1 MQFLK
6 LLFLFNNNP
15 AITTLFLTMK
25 QRTLFLLFF
34 IFYTVVYGQQKR
46 YTIVWEDSKTISGGN
61 YTIEIPSFNSEN
73 FSYGFEEGLLF
84 IDQWET
90 NTLINESSVIISN
103 VVYSPIP
110 KINLKDLN
118 LDKIPN
124 KLKFSLKNSSARGK
138 QYAFFELSPIIKD
151 SRNGYQKVVSF
162 QLDYK
167 NGAISNRNSSLSKG
181 LKASKIVSNSVLSS
195 GEWYRFYVDETGVFR
210 LSKSFL
216 QRLGVN
222 VNNVDP
228 RNIKLFGHGGRMIPY
243 SNSIPYP
250 FDVPENAIKFVGE
263 EDGVFNNEDYIL
275 FYAQGPK
282 EYNEESNTNINC
294 YTDKT
299 YYYINVSSGLGKRIQ
314 QFIQPEGTVDLVV
327 DTFEDYKFHEID
339 EHNIAFLGRRWFGDR
354 FDVDNNKI
362 FEFDFPDLVTTEPI
376 NLRVYTAAASTTLS
390 AIEVT
395 VNGVSVSTLNM
406 SGSTSPNLASQNS
419 FIGNVN
425 VNSSKIEVGLNFD
438 NQGNPSTQA
447 YLDYISIEATRSLNF
462 SDKQFQFKN
471 SAVASVSGIAQYNMT
486 NTSQVSEIWDVT
498 DIYNISNYI
507 NSDAA
512 SSLGFRSTL
521 GSLKTFVAVTPLD
534 YFEPKIDSRTT
545 INNQNIKGT
554 IFQNSQGA
562 FQDVDYIIVTP
573 DNMLNEAERLAQIN
587 RTQYNLNVKVLGL
600 DEIYNEFSSGNQD
613 IGAIRNFIKYVY
625 DNASTPENRIK
636 YVCLFGD
643 GSFDYKDRIPNNTN
657 IVPSWHSYSSFNLT
671 SSFVSDDF
679 YGMMDANEG
688 TMDVSDRLDIAV
700 GRILAD
706 TPQRA
711 KEMVDKIESY
721 YVKESFGSWRN
732 NFVVISDDV
741 DKDWEGRLQ
750 QTTDDIGDLVTQE
763 KPFINV
769 VKIHSDAFQQ
779 ESSAG
784 GDRYPEVTNEIVNAV
799 DNGALVVNYFGH
811 GGEDG
816 LAQERILLKPDVNG
830 FRNFCKLNCFVTVT
844 CEYTKFDNPFRE
856 TAGEF
861 TYWNKQAGAV
871 GLITTTRQVFVN
883 FGIDFNREFGQYLFS
898 YSDNDTYS
906 DYEYPSMAEALRL
919 TKSDPAISGN
929 PQRRLVFFI
938 GDPAMKLAFPR
949 PNIRLTEINDVPITQ
964 ATDTLKALSY
974 VKLAGEVVDISGN
987 LIPNYNGTLSTT
999 IYDKSIGRQTLA
1011 NDGTQ
1016 LNGQIIKLD
1025 FETLGEIIF
1034 RGQASVKDGQFEFD
1048 FVVPKDIGIPVGFGK
1063 VSFYSKNTTLLQDQT
1078 GASIN
1083 TVRIGGLNE
1092 NAAEDNT
1099 GPVITLYMNDENFV
1113 SGGITNESP
1122 TLLAKMEDANGIN
1135 TASGI
1140 GHDIVAI
1147 IDGDETNPV
1156 ILNDYYQTEVD
1167 DYQKGVVSFP
1177 FRDLEPGLH
1186 TLTLKAWDVYNN
1198 SSISEIQF
1206 VVFDKDQD
1214 LVINNVLNYPNP
1226 FVNYTEFWFN
1236 HNSSESLDVSIQ
1248 IFTVSGKLVRTI
1260 NGQTTGGIKATSSLS
1275 RDIVWDGRDDFG
1287 DRIGKGVYIYKLT
1300 VHSALL
1306 NKKVEKIEKLVIL

>member
-1 MQFLK
+1 
-6 LLFLFNNNP
+6 
-15 AITTLFLTMK
+15 MK
-25 QRTLFLLFF
+25 KEILFLLF
-34 IFYTVVYGQQKR
+34 ISCTIAVSGQQKK
-46 YTIVWEDSKTISGGN
+46 YTITWEDSKTISGGS
-61 YTIEIPSFNSEN
+61 YTIEIPSFNTEN
-73 FSYGFEEGLLF
+73 FSYGFEEGILF
-84 IDQWET
+84 VDQWEV
-90 NTLINESSVIISN
+90 NQLVNESSAVISN
-103 VVYSPIP
+103 VVYTSIS
-110 KINLKDLN
+110 KANLKDLDLN
-118 LDKIPN
+118 KIPN
-124 KLKFSLKNSSARGK
+124 TLKFNLKNSKSREK
-138 QYAFFELSPIIKD
+138 QYAVFELSPIVKD
-151 SRNGYQKVVSF
+151 SRDGYKKVISF

-167 NGAISNRNSSLSKG
+167 NGLTTNRVSSLSKG
-181 LKASKIVSNSVLSS
+181 FKTSKVISNSVLSS
-195 GEWYRFYVDETGVFR
+195 GEWYRFYVDATGAFK

-222 VNNVDP
+222 VNSVDP
-228 RNIKLFGHGGRMIPY
+228 RNIKLYGHGGRMIPY
-243 SNSIPYP
+243 SNALAYP
-250 FDVPENAIKFVGE
+250 FDMPENAIRFVGE
-263 EDGVFNNEDYIL
+263 EDGVFDNEDYIL

-282 EYNEESNTNINC
+282 AFNAESNTNINC

-299 YYYINVSSGLGKRIQ
+299 YYYINVSGGLGKRIQ
-314 QFIQPEGTVDLVV
+314 QFIQPGGSVDLVI

-339 EHNIAFLGRRWFGDR
+339 EHNIAFLGRRWFGDK
-354 FDVDNNKI
+354 FDVDNNKV
-362 FEFDFPDLVTTEPI
+362 FEFDFPGLVTSELI
-376 NLRVYTAAASTTLS
+376 NLRVFTAAASTTS
-390 AIEVT
+390 STIEVT
-395 VNGVSVSTLNM
+395 VNGTPISTLNM
-406 SGSTSPNLASQNS
+406 SGSTSPNLASQAS
-419 FIGNVN
+419 FSGSIS
-425 VNSSKIEVGLNFD
+425 VNSSKVEVGLNFN

-462 SDKQFQFKN
+462 SDEQFQFKN
-471 SAVASVSGIAQYNMT
+471 SAVTSASGIGQYNMT

-498 DIYNISNYI
+498 DIYNVSNYL
-507 NSDAA
+507 NTDGA
-512 SSLGFRSTL
+512 SNISFTSNLGN
-521 GSLKTFVAVTPLD
+521 LKTFVVVTPLD
-534 YFEPKIDSRTT
+534 YFEPKIDSKTT
-545 INNQNIKGT
+545 INNQDIKGS
-554 IFQNSQGA
+554 IFQNGQGG
-562 FQDVDYIIVTP
+562 FQDVDYIIVAP
-573 DNMLNEAERLAQIN
+573 NNMINEAERLAQIN
-587 RTQYNLNVKVLGL
+587 RTQYDLNVKVLGL

-613 IGAIRNFIKYVY
+613 IGAIRNLVKYVY
-625 DNASTPENRIK
+625 DNASAPANRIK

-643 GSFDYKDRIPNNTN
+643 SSFDYKDRIPNNTN
-657 IVPSWHSYSSFNLT
+657 VVPSWHSYNSFNLT
-671 SSFVSDDF
+671 SSFISDDF

-688 TMDVSDRLDIAV
+688 TMSTNDRLDIAV

-721 YVKESFGSWRN
+721 YVKEAFGAWRN

-741 DKDWEGRLQ
+741 DKDWEGLLQ
-750 QTTDDIGDLVTQE
+750 QTTDNVGNLVSQE
-763 KPFINV
+763 KPFMNV

-779 ESSAG
+779 ETSAG

-861 TYWNKQAGAV
+861 TYWNKQAGSI

-883 FGIDFNREFGQYLFS
+883 FGITFNNTLGQYLFS
-898 YSDNDTYS
+898 YSDNDTYE

-919 TKSDPAISGN
+919 AKNDPVISGN
-929 PQRRLVFFI
+929 SQRRLVFFI
-938 GDPAMKLAFPR
+938 GDPAMKLAFPK

-974 VKLAGEVVDISGN
+974 VKLAGQVVDVSGN
-987 LIPNYNGTLSTT
+987 LITNYNGTLSTT
-999 IYDKSIGRQTLA
+999 IYDKSINRQTLA
-1011 NDGTQ
+1011 NDGTR
-1016 LNGQIIKLD
+1016 LNGEIVRLD

-1063 VSFYSKNTTLLQDQT
+1063 VSFYSKNEALSQDQA

-1083 TVRIGGLNE
+1083 TVRIGGVNE
-1092 NAAEDNT
+1092 NAAEDNI

-1156 ILNDYYQTEVD
+1156 VLNDYYQTEVD

-1198 SSISEIQF
+1198 SSTSEIQF
-1206 VVFDKDQD
+1206 VVFDKDQE

-1236 HNSSESLDVSIQ
+1236 HNSSEPLDVSIQ

-1260 NGQTTGGIKATSSLS
+1260 NGQTTGGIKTTSSLS

-1287 DRIGKGVYIYKLT
+1287 DKIGKGVYIYKLT
-1300 VHSALL
+1300 VHSNLL